1 MRFIDTWLPLIVIV
15 REGRLDRS
23 ELDQMVAGFESHFE
37 RGESY
42 AVLSVALWDAG
53 PPDAL
58 ARMRIAEWLNQ
69 PKVRRFSKDLCAG
82 SATVTARAWERHAM
96 TALSWLWVPVAPHR
110 AVASVVEGIGYCA
123 DRLVER
129 KAWLPASRERL
140 QCDVYRALTA
150 MPVVG
155 LGEELPTS
163 ETIPPGPRNSAR
175 GAGLETLTDAG
186 GRLVIGWVAESV
198 LWASFHGR
206 LSAELASS
214 YAAKLEQLLSHT
226 TRVRYF
232 IDSSSLDSVDLA
244 GRNAALRAL
253 IAHQQHLVSV
263 VILSWAGGVSST
275 ARALLQPVGSL
286 LQVTTDRLG
295 FEARL
300 HQAAPQ
306 AREAIEGRHATAAP
320 PPGATSNRTE
330 P

>member
-1 MRFIDTWLPLIVIV
+1 MRFINTWLPLIVIV

-23 ELDQMVAGFESHFE
+23 ELEQMVAGFESHFE
-37 RGESY
+37 RGETY
-42 AVLSVALWDAG
+42 AVLSVALRDAG

-58 ARMRIAEWLNQ
+58 ARMRMAEWLNQ
-69 PKVRRFSKDLCAG
+69 PRVRRFSKNLCAG

-123 DRLVER
+123 DRLVDR
-129 KAWLPASRERL
+129 KAWLPAGRERL
-140 QCDVYRALTA
+140 QSDIYRALTA
-150 MPVVG
+150 VPVAG
-155 LGEELPTS
+155 LAEELPTS
-163 ETIPPGPRNSAR
+163 KTIPQAPKNSAR
-175 GAGLETLTDAG
+175 GAGPETLADAEG
-186 GRLVIGWVAESV
+186 QIVIGWVTESV

-226 TRVRYF
+226 TRIRYF

-253 IAHQQHLVSV
+253 LAHQQHLASV

-286 LQVTTDRLG
+286 LQVTTDRVE

-300 HQAAPQ
+300 LQAAPQ
-306 AREAIEGRHATAAP
+306 AREAIEGLDTAAAR